1 MTQTELEKT
10 HELVDFIHYDVL
22 RFNTDT
28 DTNTD
33 RIGSSLC
40 AGCPLRAIRGKT
52 TSSCARSGCGPR
64 TVWVPKEHAATSK
77 IAYRKEP

>member
-22 RFNTDT
+22 RFYTDVPPPMVFGS
-28 DTNTD
+28 
-33 RIGSSLC
+33 RIC
-40 AGCPLRAIRGKT
+40 AGCPLCISRAKPI
-52 TSSCARSGCGPR
+52 SSCARSGCGPR
-64 TVWVPKEHAATSK
+64 TVWVPKEHAAIIK

>member
-22 RFNTDT
+22 RFYTDVPPPT
-28 DTNTD
+28 TFGT
-33 RIGSSLC
+33 RIC
-40 AGCPLRAIRGKT
+40 AGCPLSGNRAKP

-64 TVWVPKEHAATSK
+64 TVWVPKERAAIIK
-77 IAYRKEP
+77 IGYRKEP

>member
-10 HELVDFIHYDVL
+10 HELVDFIRYDVM

-28 DTNTD
+28 DASPEWL
-33 RIGSSLC
+33 GSRLC
-40 AGCPLRAIRGKT
+40 VGCPLRVNRAKP
-52 TSSCARSGCGPR
+52 TSPCARSGCGPR
-64 TVWVPKEHAATSK
+64 TVWVPKEHAAIIK

>member
-28 DTNTD
+28 DANPD
-33 RIGSSLC
+33 RIGNRLC
-40 AGCPLRAIRGKT
+40 AGCPLSVSRARP
-52 TSSCARSGCGPR
+52 TSSCGQSGCGPR
-64 TVWVPKEHAATSK
+64 TVWVPKEHAAIIK
-77 IAYRKEP
+77 IGYRKEP